1 MGVFCALRFR
11 DQTADMWQPR
21 DGQDSY
27 RLCGDGFFFKFCPR
41 IQLEVMSEA
50 LLPGMYLPRQFVEAT
65 LLDGKRGTRGA
76 TILCHDSIG
85 RHLTN
90 TLFASLIRDGWLG
103 TRGVSSDR
111 IARIVRD
118 GLTLGRAVVLA
129 RSRPQQVPA
138 NPKETLAML
147 GLK

>member
-1 MGVFCALRFR
+1 
-11 DQTADMWQPR
+11 MWQPR

-118 GLTLGRAVVLA
+118 GLTLGRAVVLP
-129 RSRPQQVPA
+129 RSRP
-138 NPKETLAML
+138 
-147 GLK
+147 